1 MTVAIH
7 VYIPL
12 VSGYLKQSFINASG
26 MGLKVAVSAEYLVQI
41 QNSLGKA
48 IYSSGY
54 FSEYAE
60 IYAYALI
67 MILLV
72 LMITSIPE
80 LILRHGV
87 FRWKKQGGIW
97 TDHTKNYR
105 K

>member
-1 MTVAIH
+1 MRTLLEPVITIAWNVWHYPDVMDFVDVILLAVLIYQMIIH
-7 VYIPL
+7 VRNTR
-12 VSGYLKQSFINASG
+12 VSQTLKG
-26 MGLKVAVSAEYLVQI
+26 
-41 QNSLGKA
+41 
-48 IYSSGY
+48 
-54 FSEYAE
+54 
-60 IYAYALI
+60 I